1 MLEDYPV
8 RRALMLYGLK
18 ILIVASDLQI
28 PWQCDCRNYP
38 THLELAIAGT
48 LRIPELNNYIVP

>member
-28 PWQCDCRNYP
+28 PYNSTYVSNN
-38 THLELAIAGT
+38 LSVLAM
-48 LRIPELNNYIVP
+48 